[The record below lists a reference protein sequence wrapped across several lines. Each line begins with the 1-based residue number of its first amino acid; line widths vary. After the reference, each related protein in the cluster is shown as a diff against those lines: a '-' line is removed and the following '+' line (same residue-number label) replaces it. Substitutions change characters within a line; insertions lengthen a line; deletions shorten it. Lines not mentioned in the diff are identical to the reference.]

1 MAKDLYP
8 ILLTNS
14 LKLFSQDSLIKKK
27 NTALDTSLFFGISII
42 SVTYSCDFIST
53 NTKLTSPILT
63 ARLTDEEKVRK
74 EVIDI
79 TLNNK
84 FPDLDRIFIKLFDD
98 SNVVTLVESE
108 ILSKDKLIKL
118 WNILFKD
125 IIDEYKLEAYYD

>member
-1 MAKDLYP
+1 VTKDLYS

-27 NTALDTSLFFGISII
+27 NAALDTSLFFGISII

-53 NTKLTSPILT
+53 NTKLTNPILT
-63 ARLTDEEKVRK
+63 TKLTDEEKVRK

-84 FPDLDRIFIKLFDD
+84 FPDLDKVFIKLFDD

-108 ILSKDKLIKL
+108 ILSKDDFIKL

-125 IIDEYKLEAYYD
+125 IIDEYKLGAYYD